1 MTMLRVLVKDLKIV
15 IFIIL
20 SFKYIFIS
28 ISFSIL
34 IDFQKFYRFQRAF
47 HDFHKSKFLSYFMW
61 SKCFANSFRKAT
73 SYTHHSTN
81 LFSRKLVQERFQSSG
96 AHQSVWK
103 NGMLLGAGALGITC
117 AYLTHK
123 TFALNQDPVCFS
135 IFLSLI
141 LIEST

>member
-1 MTMLRVLVKDLKIV
+1 
-15 IFIIL
+15 
-20 SFKYIFIS
+20 
-28 ISFSIL
+28 
-34 IDFQKFYRFQRAF
+34 
-47 HDFHKSKFLSYFMW
+47 MW

-73 SYTHHSTN
+73 SYTCHSTTS
-81 LFSRKLVQERFQSSG
+81 FSRKLVQERFQSSG
-96 AHQSVWK
+96 AHQSAWK

>member
-1 MTMLRVLVKDLKIV
+1 
-15 IFIIL
+15 
-20 SFKYIFIS
+20 
-28 ISFSIL
+28 
-34 IDFQKFYRFQRAF
+34 
-47 HDFHKSKFLSYFMW
+47 MW

-73 SYTHHSTN
+73 SYTHHSTTS
-81 LFSRKLVQERFQSSG
+81 FSRKLVQERFQSSG
-96 AHQSVWK
+96 AHQSAWK

-135 IFLSLI
+135 LFLSLI

>member
-1 MTMLRVLVKDLKIV
+1 M
-15 IFIIL
+15 IL
-20 SFKYIFIS
+20 SFKYILIS
-28 ISFSIL
+28 IKLSIL
-34 IDFQKFYRFQRAF
+34 IDFHKFSRFQRAF

-73 SYTHHSTN
+73 SYTRHSTN

-96 AHQSVWK
+96 AHQSAWK

-123 TFALNQDPVCFS
+123 TFALNQDPVCFYL
-135 IFLSLI
+135 FLSLI

>member
-1 MTMLRVLVKDLKIV
+1 M
-15 IFIIL
+15 IL
-20 SFKYIFIS
+20 SFKYISLS
-28 ISFSIL
+28 IKLSIL
-34 IDFQKFYRFQRAF
+34 IDFHKFSRFQRAF
-47 HDFHKSKFLSYFMW
+47 HNFHKSKFLSYFMW

-73 SYTHHSTN
+73 SYTRHSTN

-96 AHQSVWK
+96 ANQSAWK
-103 NGMLLGAGALGITC
+103 NGMLLGAGALGIIC

>member
-1 MTMLRVLVKDLKIV
+1 MFLFLLWKLLFEL
-15 IFIIL
+15 FI
-20 SFKYIFIS
+20 SFKYILIS
-28 ISFSIL
+28 ITLSIL
-34 IDFQKFYRFQRAF
+34 IDFHKFSRFQRAF

-73 SYTHHSTN
+73 SYTHHSTTS
-81 LFSRKLVQERFQSSG
+81 FSRKLVQERFQSSG

-135 IFLSLI
+135 LFLSHI